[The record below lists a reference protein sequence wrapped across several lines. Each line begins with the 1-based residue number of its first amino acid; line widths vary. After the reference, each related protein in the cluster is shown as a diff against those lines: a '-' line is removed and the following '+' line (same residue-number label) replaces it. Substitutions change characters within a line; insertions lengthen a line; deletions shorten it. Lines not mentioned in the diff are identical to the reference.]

1 MAKNII
7 WKEHF
12 ILEIS
17 PTDKT
22 VYDQS
27 FNWPCF
33 ENKKKSENAV
43 KCPFIGRICFKKI
56 YVKARRNELQ

>member
-33 ENKKKSENAV
+33 ENKKNLKMLLNALSLV
-43 KCPFIGRICFKKI
+43 AF
-56 YVKARRNELQ
+56 A